1 MTSVLLIG
9 CGNIGFRHLQAIEQ
23 MSAAAMITI
32 VEPSVAAHPRIA
44 ALVAAHQGPHRFF
57 LHEALPAIAQH
68 FDLAV
73 IATSANHR
81 CSVVKG
87 LLQVHSVG
95 VMILEKVLF
104 QYLADLDAI
113 EGLLAAKG
121 VQTYVNCGRRYF
133 PSYVALRARFAA
145 QQPVNLVFS
154 GHEYGLA
161 SNAIHFIDVAE
172 FLNGAAVTKVDAS
185 GLLAGAVPTKRAD
198 CVEVFGTLTAQL
210 ANGARLTMVCHAGG
224 VLSIRNQLS
233 SGPDKIDINQI
244 SRQMTEGDYSAAF
257 VMKNVSECTEI
268 YEEALAGTCR
278 LTPYADSA
286 RQHQLFL
293 RAILGHL
300 GLPDTALCPI
310 S

>member
-9 CGNIGFRHLQAIEQ
+9 CGNIGFRHLQAIAQ
-23 MSAAAMITI
+23 MSRAATITI

-44 ALVAAHQGPHRFF
+44 ALIAAHQGPHRFS
-57 LHEALPAIAQH
+57 LQEVLPDTAQH

-81 CSVVKG
+81 RAVVES
-87 LLQVHSVG
+87 LLQAHSVG

-104 QYLADLDAI
+104 QYLADLCAV
-113 EGLLAAKG
+113 ESLLVAKG

-133 PSYVALRARFAA
+133 PSYVELKNRFSA
-145 QQPVNLVFS
+145 QKPVNLMFT

-172 FLNGAAVTKVDAS
+172 FLNDSAVSKVDAT
-185 GLLAGAVPTKRAD
+185 GLLAGAMPTKRAN

-210 ANGARLTMVCHAGG
+210 ANGARLTMDCRAGG
-224 VLSIRNQLS
+224 NLSVYNHLS
-233 SGPDKIDINQI
+233 SGAVSIDINQI
-244 SRQMTEGDYSAAF
+244 SRQMTEGDQTAAF

-278 LTPYADSA
+278 LTSYTDSA
-286 RQHQLFL
+286 RQHRLFL
-293 RAILGHL
+293 GAILGHL
-300 GLPDTALCPI
+300 GLPEAALCPI